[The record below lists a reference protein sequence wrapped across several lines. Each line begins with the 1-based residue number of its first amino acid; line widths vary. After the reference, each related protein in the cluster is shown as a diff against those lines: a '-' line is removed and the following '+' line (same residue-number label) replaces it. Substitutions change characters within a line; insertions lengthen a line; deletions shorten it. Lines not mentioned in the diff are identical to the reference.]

1 LVRSLLLYRLMNSSG
16 QKVIRDTSAQD
27 VARIPRK
34 ARVKRWQA
42 GAAGGLALLLAVLGF
57 SAFSRWLSS
66 DASVSADRIRTAVVT
81 RGQLVR
87 DVNVPG
93 RIVAAVSPTLY
104 SPAAGSVTF
113 DVQAGDAV
121 QRGQVLAT
129 LTSPEVHS
137 EFEQESSG
145 LASSQADYERQMIQA
160 RKDQVRSQQTIDI
173 AQVRLTA
180 AEREMRRAEESIQ
193 IQAISQIDYERYR
206 DELSTAEVEF
216 HHAKQDADLE
226 KESQEF
232 ELRTKQLAVER
243 QRLLV
248 DNLRRR
254 VDELTIRSSV
264 AGIVGNIAVDQK
276 AVVSANQPL
285 ITVVDLGAFEV
296 EVKIPE
302 AYADDLGLG
311 MQTEVQY
318 NSVTYAGEL
327 TSLSPEVISSEVVG
341 RIRFVGDGPPGLRQN
356 QRVTA
361 RVVMDKLDNVLTL
374 QRGSF
379 ADSGNANTAFVVTG
393 GGMAERRDITLG
405 ARSVNLVEIVSG
417 LAEGDVVVIS
427 SIAEFRDKDSIRIVD

>member
-1 LVRSLLLYRLMNSSG
+1 MNSIG
-16 QKVIRDTSAQD
+16 HKVIRDTSAQD

-34 ARVKRWQA
+34 AHIKLWQA
-42 GAAGGLALLLAVLGF
+42 GVAGGVLLLVAVLAF
-57 SAFSRWLSS
+57 SVFSRWFSS
-66 DASVSADRIRTAVVT
+66 DATVSSERIRTAVVT

-113 DVQAGDAV
+113 MVQAGDSV
-121 QRGQVLAT
+121 QRDQVLAT
-129 LTSPEVHS
+129 LTSPEVQS
-137 EFEQESSG
+137 EFEQESSR
-145 LASSQADYERQMIQA
+145 LASTQAEFERQRIQA
-160 RKDQVRSQQTIDI
+160 RKDQVRSQQTIDL
-173 AQVRLTA
+173 AQVKLTA

-193 IQAISQIDYERYR
+193 IQAIAKIDYERYR

-216 HHAKQDADLE
+216 RHAKQDADLE

-232 ELRTKQLAVER
+232 ELRTKQLAVEQ

-248 DNLRRR
+248 DNLKRR

-327 TSLSPEVISSEVVG
+327 TSLSPEVINSEVVG
-341 RIRFVGDGPPGLRQN
+341 RIRFVGNGPPGLRQN

-361 RVVMDKLDNVLTL
+361 RVVMDQLDNVLTL

-379 ADSGNANTAFVVTG
+379 ADSGNANTAFVVG
-393 GGMAERRDITLG
+393 GDGLARRRNITLG
-405 ARSVNLVEIVSG
+405 ARSVNLVEVVDG
-417 LAEGDVVVIS
+417 LAEGDVVIIS
-427 SIAEFRDKDSIRIVD
+427 SVAEFRDKDSIRIVD

>member
-1 LVRSLLLYRLMNSSG
+1 MAYVFGMFLASTQAMNSIG
-16 QKVIRDTSAQD
+16 HKVIRDTSAQD

-34 ARVKRWQA
+34 ARVKLWQA
-42 GAAGGLALLLAVLGF
+42 GMAGGLALLLVVLAV
-57 SAFSRWLSS
+57 SAFSRWLST

-113 DVQAGDAV
+113 EVQAGDAV

-145 LASSQADYERQMIQA
+145 LASSQADYERQIIQA

-180 AEREMRRAEESIQ
+180 AEREMRRAEESIR
-193 IQAISQIDYERYR
+193 IQAISKIDYERYR
-206 DELSTAEVEF
+206 DELATAEVEF
-216 HHAKQDADLE
+216 RHARQDADLE

-248 DNLRRR
+248 DNLKRR

-285 ITVVDLGAFEV
+285 ITIVDLGVFEV
-296 EVKIPE
+296 EVKIP
-302 AYADDLGLG
+302 
-311 MQTEVQY
+311 
-318 NSVTYAGEL
+318 
-327 TSLSPEVISSEVVG
+327 
-341 RIRFVGDGPPGLRQN
+341 
-356 QRVTA
+356 
-361 RVVMDKLDNVLTL
+361 
-374 QRGSF
+374 
-379 ADSGNANTAFVVTG
+379 
-393 GGMAERRDITLG
+393 
-405 ARSVNLVEIVSG
+405 
-417 LAEGDVVVIS
+417 
-427 SIAEFRDKDSIRIVD
+427 